1 MKLLSGRYLQGFQ
14 HFSCCGGGSKGA
26 EAFSETM
33 GSNEGWEQVNTE
45 YESV

>member
-1 MKLLSGRYLQGFQ
+1 MKLLSGCYLQGFQ
-14 HFSCCGGGSKGA
+14 HFSCCGGGPKGA